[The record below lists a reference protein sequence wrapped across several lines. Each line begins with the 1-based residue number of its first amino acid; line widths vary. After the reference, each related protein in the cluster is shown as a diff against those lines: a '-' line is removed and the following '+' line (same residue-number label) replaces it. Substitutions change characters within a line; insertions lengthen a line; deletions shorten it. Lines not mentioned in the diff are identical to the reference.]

1 MREMRFSDLH
11 AVDTIEQSVQTDP
24 WSESQFRD
32 SMTAGHICL
41 VEENAKDV
49 RGYAILMPAVDTAD
63 ILTIAVAP
71 GYQRQGMGGQLLTS
85 MLEWARTHNMRRI
98 FLEVRE
104 SNLPAIALYHANDFR
119 KIGVRRGYY
128 RTSLGRE
135 DALIMCREL
144 VFH

>member
-1 MREMRFSDLH
+1 MRFSDLH
-11 AVDTIEQSVQTDP
+11 TVEAIEQAVQADP
-24 WSESQFRD
+24 WNESQFRD

-41 VEENAKDV
+41 VEETVEGV
-49 RGYAILMPAVDTAD
+49 RGYAVLMPAVDTAD

-71 GYQRQGMGGQLLTS
+71 GYQRQGMGGQLLAA
-85 MLEWARTHNMRRI
+85 MLEWARSHNMRRI

-104 SNLPAIALYHANDFR
+104 GNLPAIALYNANGFR

-128 RTSLGRE
+128 RASLGRE